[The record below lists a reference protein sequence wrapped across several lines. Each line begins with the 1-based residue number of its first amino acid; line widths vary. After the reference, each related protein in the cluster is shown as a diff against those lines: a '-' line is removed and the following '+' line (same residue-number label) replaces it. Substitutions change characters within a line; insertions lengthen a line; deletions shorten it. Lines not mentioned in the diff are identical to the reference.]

1 MVGALAIGKKVS
13 TLSFLTTKFPLKN
26 EVCSVAVCTK
36 FLNKTMTISLDV
48 LKELE
53 MNFKMR
59 YARLKSEERP
69 LNYSIFKKGHK

>member
-1 MVGALAIGKKVS
+1 MELN
-13 TLSFLTTKFPLKN
+13 LKFPLKN

-69 LNYSIFKKGHK
+69 LNYSIFKKGHKYKIPAELLNIDR

>member
-1 MVGALAIGKKVS
+1 MELN
-13 TLSFLTTKFPLKN
+13 LKFPPKN
-26 EVCSVAVCTK
+26 EVGSVAVCTK

-53 MNFKMR
+53 TNFKMR